1 MTNFNYDDF
10 KNKTSD
16 EARKMLEDIT
26 PEVKLEPLFIDG
38 FSSKFMDLIL
48 VYDEKHMWFK
58 IFRPFIVLY
67 YKLKKVS
74 FMLNFS
80 QRTIDAKIF
89 CIENLNK
96 FLFYDRECLQE
107 IKTPRNRNVKIM
119 ASKDFIIV
127 KQRFDI
133 GCEYT
138 LVMDFTK
145 RFGYTVGERVSLYYT
160 NYANGDKV
168 TSWNVFDL
176 QYEDLIGH
184 KVANKLIDLYLE
196 KVVEHFE
203 YRMDKDGFSFY
214 KGY

>member
-16 EARKMLEDIT
+16 EARKMLEGTT
-26 PEVKLEPLFIDG
+26 PGTTLDPIFIDG

-89 CIENLNK
+89 CIDNLNR
-96 FLFYDRECLQE
+96 FLFYDRKCLQE
-107 IKTPRNRNVKIM
+107 LKPRDRNVKIM
-119 ASKDFIIV
+119 ASKDFIII
-127 KQRFDI
+127 KRLI
-133 GCEYT
+133 ATGREYT
-138 LVMDFTK
+138 LIMDFTK
-145 RFGYTVGERVSLYYT
+145 RFGCTVGERVSLYYT
-160 NYANGDKV
+160 NGNKV
-168 TSWNVFDL
+168 TSCNEFDL

-184 KVANKLIDLYLE
+184 KVANRLIDLYLE

>member
-10 KNKTSD
+10 KNKTSA
-16 EARKMLEDIT
+16 EAKRMIAGTKTTTKVDPI
-26 PEVKLEPLFIDG
+26 FIDG

-48 VYDEKHMWFK
+48 VYDEMHMFSK
-58 IFRPFIVLY
+58 FIRPFILLY
-67 YKLKKVS
+67 YKVKKLE
-74 FMLNFS
+74 FKLNFS

-89 CIENLNK
+89 CISQLNK
-96 FLFYDRECLQE
+96 FLFYDRTCLE
-107 IKTPRNRNVKIM
+107 EVKTPDKDGVKVM
-119 ASKDFIIV
+119 ASSDFIIV
-127 KQRFDI
+127 KQLFDT
-133 GCEYT
+133 GAEYT

-145 RFGYTVGERVSLYYT
+145 TLGYTVGERVSLYYT
-160 NYANGDKV
+160 NYSNGDKV

-196 KVVEHFE
+196 KVVEYFE

>member
-16 EARKMLEDIT
+16 EARRMIAGTKTTTKADPI
-26 PEVKLEPLFIDG
+26 FIDG

-48 VYDEKHMWFK
+48 VYDEMHMFSK
-58 IFRPFIVLY
+58 FIRPFILLY
-67 YKLKKVS
+67 YKVKKLE
-74 FMLNFS
+74 FKLNFS

-89 CIENLNK
+89 CISQLNK
-96 FLFYDRECLQE
+96 FLFYDRACLE
-107 IKTPRNRNVKIM
+107 EVKTPDKDGVKVM
-119 ASKDFIIV
+119 ASSDFIIV
-127 KQRFDI
+127 KQLFDT
-133 GCEYT
+133 GAEYT

-145 RFGYTVGERVSLYYT
+145 TLGYTVGERVSLYYT
-160 NYANGDKV
+160 NYSNGDKV

-176 QYEDLIGH
+176 QYENLIGY

>member
-1 MTNFNYDDF
+1 MTNFNYDEF
-10 KNKTSD
+10 KNKTGV
-16 EARKMLEDIT
+16 EARKMVEDAIST
-26 PEVKLEPLFIDG
+26 EKIDPVLPDG
-38 FSSKFMDLIL
+38 FSLKFMNLIIA
-48 VYDEKHMWFK
+48 YDKMHTAKK
-58 IFRPFIVLY
+58 IIRPFIFLY
-67 YKLKKVS
+67 YKIKKAS

-80 QRTIDAKIF
+80 QRIIDAKIF

-107 IKTPRNRNVKIM
+107 IKIPRNHNVKIM
-119 ASKDFIIV
+119 ASKDFIIIR
-127 KQRFDI
+127 QPFAS

-138 LVMDFTK
+138 LIMDFTK

-160 NYANGDKV
+160 NGNKV
-168 TSWNVFDL
+168 TSCNAFDL